1 MKEYKW
7 MHISSR
13 RPISKS
19 GLIAELDQKKNGI
32 AILSGPS
39 SCGKSM
45 LLYTLRCA
53 TKTPMLIYTCEQIAD
68 SILAVAHAGKLSDG
82 VPVFKNHPLNTIIAI
97 EDVDYYFS
105 GRQDS
110 RHLVY
115 RNLIHLAESCLII
128 LTGIDLEIKMP
139 DLFDYF
145 PEADFYCAMN
155 DQTEFWDLY
164 YETGEKI
171 PNRFHVRGKP
181 IPAEEGYYH
190 LVVNVFIRDRQ
201 HRYLMGQR
209 SADRKSFPLK
219 WEGCGGSTL
228 MGESSLDAGIREAH
242 EELGISLDPKDA
254 ILIDKRVRKEIRGE
268 RYLDILHTYLFEVDK
283 IVWSPNEALTKDE
296 VEDSRLF
303 TLPEIWELYRAGQL
317 HPDLDYIFDLL
328 T

>member
-1 MKEYKW
+1 MKECKW

-13 RPISKS
+13 HPLSKS
-19 GLIAELDQKKNGI
+19 DLIAKLDQKKNGV

-68 SILAVAHAGKLSDG
+68 SILTLAHAGKLADG
-82 VPVFKNHPLNTIIAI
+82 VPVFKNHPLNTIMAI

-115 RNLIHLAESCLII
+115 RNLIHLAESCLVV

-139 DLFDYF
+139 DLFDFF
-145 PEADFYCAMN
+145 PDADFYCAMN

-171 PNRFHVRGKP
+171 PNRFHARGKP
-181 IPAEEGYYH
+181 VAEGCYH
-190 LVVNVFIRDRQ
+190 LVVNVFVRDRQ
-201 HRYLMGQR
+201 QRYLMGQR

-219 WEGCGGSTL
+219 WEGAAGSVYQGETSLAGGL
-228 MGESSLDAGIREAH
+228 REAW
-242 EELGISLDPKDA
+242 EELGTHLDPKDA
-254 ILIDKRVRKEIRGE
+254 KLIDKRVRKEVRGV
-268 RYLDILHTYLFEVDK
+268 RYQDILHTYLFEVDE
-283 IVWSPNEALTKDE
+283 IVWNPNEAPTKDE
-296 VEDSRLF
+296 VADSRLF
-303 TLPEIWELYRAGQL
+303 TLQEIRELYHAGQL

>member
-1 MKEYKW
+1 MKECKW
-7 MHISSR
+7 MHISSGH
-13 RPISKS
+13 PLSKS
-19 GLIAELDQKKNGI
+19 KLIAELDQKKNGV

-53 TKTPMLIYTCEQIAD
+53 TNTPMLIYTCEQIAD
-68 SILAVAHAGKLSDG
+68 SILAVAHAGKLADG
-82 VPVFKNHPLNTIIAI
+82 VPVFKDHPSNAVMAI
-97 EDVDYYFS
+97 EDIDIYFA
-105 GRQDS
+105 GRLDTRQ
-110 RHLVY
+110 LLY
-115 RNLIHLAESCLII
+115 RNLLHLAESCLVI
-128 LTGIDLEIKMP
+128 LSGIDLEIKMP

-181 IPAEEGYYH
+181 IPEGCYH

-201 HRYLMGQR
+201 QRYLMGQR

-228 MGESSLDAGIREAH
+228 MGESSLNAGTREAH

-254 ILIDKRVRKEIRGE
+254 ILIDRQVRKKVRGV
-268 RYLDILHTYLFEVDK
+268 RYQDILHTYLFEVDDIK
-283 IVWSPNEALTKDE
+283 WCPEDAPMKDE
-296 VEDSRLF
+296 VADSRLF
-303 TLPEIWELYRAGQL
+303 TLSEIRELYCEGLL
-317 HPDLDYIFDLL
+317 HPDLDYIFELL